1 MTALDR
7 SRPPSPLADVPCRFP
22 SFRRERLAAGLT
34 AYVLEQRRTPLVSMR
49 LSYPWSGASDPPDR
63 SGLAAFVASLL
74 EDGTTTRS
82 SRQIA
87 EEIESL
93 GGSLGSGAGWS
104 SAAVSARVL
113 SRDLDTGLELLSDVA
128 SNPAFAEAEVERQ
141 RRERL
146 AEWLRRRD
154 QPGALAEEA
163 FSAAVYGA
171 SPYGHSLLGDDSS
184 LRAIRREEIVR
195 FWTERRTARDASLVV
210 VGDVDTDRMLAA
222 AERALA
228 GLGSAEP
235 PQPPPLV
242 APPQRRRVVVVDRP
256 GAAQTELRVGHAGP
270 PRNHPDHTELLLG
283 NTILGGKFTSRINLN
298 LRERHGFTYGA
309 HSAFVD
315 RRGPGPFLVWTA
327 VANQAVARASEEI
340 LAEIARL
347 RDEPVEAAELE
358 EGIRYLRGVFPYG
371 LQSQSGLLGRL
382 EEIAVYGL
390 DDDHFDRHLEE
401 LTTIGPGRLRRV
413 LREHLDPEKATVVA
427 VGPAGALASELARFG
442 PVQVLKSVPA
452 AA

>member
-1 MTALDR
+1 MTAFDR
-7 SRPPSPLADVPCRFP
+7 TRPPSPLADAPCRFP
-22 SFRRERLAAGLT
+22 SFRRERLASGLT

-63 SGLAAFVASLL
+63 PGLAAFTASLL

-82 SRQIA
+82 SREIA
-87 EEIESL
+87 EQIESL
-93 GGSLGSGAGWS
+93 GGSLASGAGWS

-113 SRDLDTGLELLSDVA
+113 SRDFETGLELLADVA

-163 FSAAVYGA
+163 FSAAVYGV
-171 SPYGHSLLGDDSS
+171 SPYGHTLLGDESS
-184 LRAIRREEIVR
+184 LEAIRREEIVR
-195 FWTERRTARDASLVV
+195 FWSERRSALDASLLV
-210 VGDVDTDRMLAA
+210 VGDVDPGMVLAA
-222 AERALA
+222 AERMLA
-228 GLGSAEP
+228 CLGSA
-235 PQPPPLV
+235 
-242 APPQRRRVVVVDRP
+242 APPERPRLEAPAPRRQVVIVDRAD
-256 GAAQTELRVGHAGP
+256 AAQTELRVGHVGP
-270 PRNHPDHTELLLG
+270 PRNHPAHTELVLA
-283 NTILGGKFTSRINLN
+283 NTLLGGKFTSRINLN

-315 RRGPGPFLVWTA
+315 RRGPGPFMVWTA
-327 VANQAVARASEEI
+327 VANQVVARATEEI
-340 LAEIARL
+340 LSEITRL
-347 RDEPVEAAELE
+347 RDEPVETAELA

-371 LQSQSGLLGRL
+371 LQSQGGLLGRL

-390 DDDHFDRHLEE
+390 EQDHFDRYLEE
-401 LTTIGPGRLRRV
+401 LATIDAERLRAAA
-413 LREHLDPEKATVVA
+413 REHLAPESATVVA
-427 VGPAGALASELARFG
+427 VGPAGMLAPELARFG
-442 PVQVLKSVPA
+442 PVEVLKSVPA